1 MLLARQLRAVP
12 IEQGEI
18 LEERGERIDAIHFPQ
33 TGMISLIVEN
43 AGRSLRRSGNSWFG
57 GRNRADNGIRIANW
71 FCQRSCPSIWHL
83 LVYACFPVSHRC
95 SAKPTYS

>member
-33 TGMISLIVEN
+33 TGMISLIVEMPED
-43 AGRSLRRSGNSWFG
+43 RSVEVKTVGS
-57 GRNRADNGIRIANW
+57 RAQLG
-71 FCQRSCPSIWHL
+71 
-83 LVYACFPVSHRC
+83 
-95 SAKPTYS
+95 

>member
-1 MLLARQLRAVP
+1 MSQKSPVPQAVSFVS
-12 IEQGEI
+12 QV
-18 LEERGERIDAIHFPQ
+18 LKRD
-33 TGMISLIVEN
+33 T
-43 AGRSLRRSGNSWFG
+43 LRRSGNSWFG